1 MKLNFIKKSLLL
13 FALSLAIVSCETDD
27 QTGESQLTVTNPTIS
42 INLDFMNPSIVLE
55 DDTVYEY
62 TVSLSETQIV
72 DTRLHVSQVGGTAN
86 GDDYEMSGLVVI
98 PAGYLSG
105 TGTIKILA
113 DEVAEDVET
122 LTIQIGDIQ
131 TANASMNPITVSFTI
146 SNATSDDLVI
156 GMSWAISEFTT
167 DNSGDEISATDL
179 ADMRL
184 LITDSPYSTIIGGA
198 DGGSFE
204 TYEFSGLNGDGEYL
218 VVGDFYAADADLTRD
233 LDSQVTFDQ
242 IGTINHLTYDF
253 PEAINTGET
262 CAANYYVLAKIVK
275 TGGSYEITSVGEG
288 NSIEVEGDWTLD
300 MVDSW
305 GDGWNGALLTVE
317 INGSATNYMA
327 AGTGS
332 VEVVS
337 VPAGA
342 ALVISYSSGDYEG
355 ENSYT
360 ITAPDGTVY
369 ADGPAPTVGTV
380 VDSGSVCP

>member
-113 DEVAEDVET
+113 DELAEDVET

-179 ADMRL
+179 ADMIETL
-184 LITDSPYSTIIGGA
+184 AGG
-198 DGGSFE
+198 
-204 TYEFSGLNGDGEYL
+204 
-218 VVGDFYAADADLTRD
+218 
-233 LDSQVTFDQ
+233 
-242 IGTINHLTYDF
+242 I
-253 PEAINTGET
+253 
-262 CAANYYVLAKIVK
+262 
-275 TGGSYEITSVGEG
+275 
-288 NSIEVEGDWTLD
+288 
-300 MVDSW
+300 
-305 GDGWNGALLTVE
+305 
-317 INGSATNYMA
+317 
-327 AGTGS
+327 
-332 VEVVS
+332 
-337 VPAGA
+337 
-342 ALVISYSSGDYEG
+342 
-355 ENSYT
+355 
-360 ITAPDGTVY
+360 
-369 ADGPAPTVGTV
+369 
-380 VDSGSVCP
+380 